1 MVAKMQPLLVTSQ
14 ASSSATTHK
23 IYLILLRRSVRL
35 FTKGKIVSKYCN
47 ISKTAGRG
55 SINPPPFCTMVGV
68 WIIILCVRM
77 RVKLLMISCL
87 WNKILTCLLSSIQS
101 CSFKSWASFY
111 IASNFD
117 RSRRGS
123 QTQDYRQV
131 SSAKISYMYRCKVS
145 QVFLQLVVAPGNL
158 DELLIGRYK
167 VLEAEQYDVLR
178 EYGPSTGD
186 VQKIDPTIVFVIHT
200 CRRHRQ
206 WQSKSPS
213 KLLLKIPLLSQRVT
227 TTKRKDSIYL
237 ALINVHI
244 NRYITTDWATS
255 KSKNVWVSCDLTG

>member
-1 MVAKMQPLLVTSQ
+1 MFL
-14 ASSSATTHK
+14 
-23 IYLILLRRSVRL
+23 
-35 FTKGKIVSKYCN
+35 
-47 ISKTAGRG
+47 
-55 SINPPPFCTMVGV
+55 
-68 WIIILCVRM
+68 
-77 RVKLLMISCL
+77 CL
-87 WNKILTCLLSSIQS
+87 WNKILTSLLPSIQS
-101 CSFKSWASFY
+101 CSFKSLASFY

-131 SSAKISYMYRCKVS
+131 SSAKISYVYRCKVS

-186 VQKIDPTIVFVIHT
+186 VQKIDPTIVFAIHT
-200 CRRHRQ
+200 CRRHRK

>member
-1 MVAKMQPLLVTSQ
+1 
-14 ASSSATTHK
+14 
-23 IYLILLRRSVRL
+23 
-35 FTKGKIVSKYCN
+35 
-47 ISKTAGRG
+47 
-55 SINPPPFCTMVGV
+55 
-68 WIIILCVRM
+68 M

-87 WNKILTCLLSSIQS
+87 WNKILTSLLPSIQS
-101 CSFKSWASFY
+101 CSLKSWASFY

-131 SSAKISYMYRCKVS
+131 SSAKISYMYKCKVS

-178 EYGPSTGD
+178 KYGLSTGD

-200 CRRHRQ
+200 CRDTENGNLKVLQNYCWKYHFWAKG
-206 WQSKSPS
+206 WQPQKGKTAFIWHWLMYILTDISLQIEQPVNPRMCGCPVTSLGNNLLPS
-213 KLLLKIPLLSQRVT
+213 KFKIS
-227 TTKRKDSIYL
+227 TKL
-237 ALINVHI
+237 
-244 NRYITTDWATS
+244 
-255 KSKNVWVSCDLTG
+255 VSDQF